1 MSEEDHVTATT
12 ELPAGTGITVA
23 APSERGLEDLVRE
36 HMPMVGH
43 LVRELLNRVPGHV
56 HADDLSSA
64 GFAALHGAARSF
76 DATRGIPFNRF
87 AAVRIRGAM
96 LDELRGQ
103 DWASRSVRTRA
114 RKTSTARQ
122 ELTAAL
128 GRTPTEAEV
137 AEVLGI
143 GVAELASVE
152 DDVQKAALLSLQGF
166 PTGAA
171 EEMVRES
178 SEGPED
184 LLIKRERLGYLHQA
198 IQALPE
204 RLRLVVTA
212 SFLQEQPLSD
222 IATQLGVTESRISQ
236 LRTEALRLL
245 REGLNSTLAPELLSV
260 AGIRVKQ
267 GCLQR
272 RRTEYFA
279 RIAEQGTLHTRLAL
293 TDSHGVPIAV
303 AVAA

>member
-1 MSEEDHVTATT
+1 VTVTT
-12 ELPAGTGITVA
+12 ELPADVGTIHHD
-23 APSERGLEDLVRE
+23 APSARDIEDLVRE

-64 GFAALHGAARSF
+64 GFAALLGAARSF
-76 DATRGIPFNRF
+76 DVTRGIPFHRF
-87 AAVRIRGAM
+87 AAVRIRGAL

-103 DWASRSVRTRA
+103 DWASRSVRARA
-114 RKTSTARQ
+114 RKTTTARQ
-122 ELTAAL
+122 ELTASL
-128 GRTPTEAEV
+128 GRTPTDAEV
-137 AEVLGI
+137 AELLGI
-143 GVAELASVE
+143 GLSELASVE
-152 DDVQKAALLSLQGF
+152 DDVQTAALLSLQGF

-171 EEMVRES
+171 EEMVPEQ

-184 LLIKRERLGYLHQA
+184 LLLKRERLGYLHQA

-204 RLRLVVTA
+204 RLRQVVTE

-222 IATQLGVTESRISQ
+222 VAARLGVTESRISQ

-245 REGLNSTLAPELLSV
+245 REGLNSSLAPELLTV
-260 AGIRVKQ
+260 AAGGPRTRK

-272 RRTEYFA
+272 RRAEYFQRVA
-279 RIAEQGTLHTRLAL
+279 DQGTLRTRLAL
-293 TDSHGVPIAV
+293 TDEHGVPIAV
-303 AVAA
+303 AA

>member
-1 MSEEDHVTATT
+1 MTLTT
-12 ELPAGTGITVA
+12 ELPATIGIHHDV
-23 APSERGLEDLVRE
+23 PSGRDIEDLIRE

-56 HADDLSSA
+56 HSDDLSSA
-64 GFAALHGAARSF
+64 GFAALLGAARSF
-76 DATRGIPFNRF
+76 DVTRGIPFHRF
-87 AAVRIRGAM
+87 AAVRIRGAL

-103 DWASRSVRTRA
+103 DWASRSVRARA
-114 RKTSTARQ
+114 RRAATARQ

-128 GRTPTEAEV
+128 GRTPSDAEV
-137 AEVLGI
+137 AEMLGI
-143 GVAELASVE
+143 GVSELASVE
-152 DDVQKAALLSLQGF
+152 DDVQKASLLSLQGF

-171 EEMVRES
+171 EEMVPEL

-184 LLIKRERLGYLHQA
+184 LLLKRERLGYLHQA

-204 RLRLVVTA
+204 RLRQVVEE
-212 SFLQEQPLSD
+212 SFLQEQPLSEV
-222 IATQLGVTESRISQ
+222 AQRLGVTESRISQ

-245 REGLNSTLAPELLSV
+245 REGLNSSLAPELLTV
-260 AGIRVKQ
+260 AAGGPRTRK

-272 RRTEYFA
+272 RRSEYFA
-279 RIAEQGTLHTRLAL
+279 KVQQQGNLHTRLAL

-303 AVAA
+303 AA

>member
-1 MSEEDHVTATT
+1 VTTT
-12 ELPAGTGITVA
+12 PELPATIGTTHD
-23 APSERGLEDLVRE
+23 APSARDLEDLVRE
-36 HMPMVGH
+36 NMPMVGH

-64 GFAALHGAARSF
+64 GFAALLGAARSF
-76 DATRGIPFNRF
+76 DVTRGIPFHRF
-87 AAVRIRGAM
+87 AAVRIRGAL

-103 DWASRSVRTRA
+103 DWASRSVRARA
-114 RKTSTARQ
+114 RRTAQARQ
-122 ELTAAL
+122 ELTSAL

-137 AEVLGI
+137 AEMLGI
-143 GVAELASVE
+143 GVSELAAVE

-171 EEMVRES
+171 EEMVPEQ

-204 RLRLVVTA
+204 RLRMVVTQ
-212 SFLQEQPLSD
+212 SFLQELPLSEV
-222 IATQLGVTESRISQ
+222 AAQLGVTESRISQ

-245 REGLNSTLAPELLSV
+245 REGLNSSLTPELLTV
-260 AGIRVKQ
+260 AAGGPRSRK

-272 RRTEYFA
+272 RRSEYFERVA
-279 RIAEQGTLHTRLAL
+279 RQGNLHTRLAL

-303 AVAA
+303 AA

>member
-1 MSEEDHVTATT
+1 MSEEDPVIATT
-12 ELPAGTGITVA
+12 DLPVAIGITHD
-23 APSERGLEDLVRE
+23 APSAHDLDDLVRD
-36 HMPMVGH
+36 HMAMVGH

-64 GFAALHGAARSF
+64 GFAALLGAARSF
-76 DATRGIPFNRF
+76 DVSRGIPFHRF
-87 AAVRIRGAM
+87 AAVRIRGAL

-103 DWASRSVRTRA
+103 DWASRSVRARA
-114 RKTSTARQ
+114 RRTAAARQ
-122 ELTAAL
+122 ELTSAH
-128 GRTPTEAEV
+128 GRTPSDAEV
-137 AEVLGI
+137 ATALGI
-143 GVAELASVE
+143 GIAELAAVE

-171 EEMVRES
+171 EEMVAETS
-178 SEGPED
+178 DGPED

-198 IQALPE
+198 VEALPE
-204 RLRLVVTA
+204 RLRVVVTQ

-222 IATQLGVTESRISQ
+222 VAAQLGVTESRISQ

-245 REGLNSTLAPELLSV
+245 REGLNSSLAPELLTV
-260 AGIRVKQ
+260 APGGPRSRK

-272 RRTEYFA
+272 RRLEYFA
-279 RIAEQGTLHTRLAL
+279 RVADQGSLRTRLAL

-303 AVAA
+303 AA

>member
-1 MSEEDHVTATT
+1 MTTTT
-12 ELPAGTGITVA
+12 ELPATIGIIHD
-23 APSERGLEDLVRE
+23 APSARDIEDLVRE

-56 HADDLSSA
+56 HSDDLSSA
-64 GFAALHGAARSF
+64 GFAALLGAARSF
-76 DATRGIPFNRF
+76 DVTRGIPFHRF
-87 AAVRIRGAM
+87 AAVRIRGAL

-103 DWASRSVRTRA
+103 DWASRSVRARA
-114 RKTSTARQ
+114 RRTAAARQ

-128 GRTPTEAEV
+128 GRTPSDAEV
-137 AEVLGI
+137 AELLGI
-143 GVAELASVE
+143 GIAELATVE

-171 EEMVRES
+171 EEMVPET

-184 LLIKRERLGYLHQA
+184 LLLKRERLGYLHQA

-204 RLRLVVTA
+204 RLRMVVIE

-222 IATQLGVTESRISQ
+222 VAARLGVTESRISQ
-236 LRTEALRLL
+236 LRTEALQLL
-245 REGLNSTLAPELLSV
+245 REGLNSSLAPELLPPAA
-260 AGIRVKQ
+260 AGARTRN

-272 RRTEYFA
+272 RRSEYFA
-279 RIAEQGTLHTRLAL
+279 RVAQQGNLHTRLAL
-293 TDSHGVPIAV
+293 TDPHGVPIAV
-303 AVAA
+303 AA

>member
-12 ELPAGTGITVA
+12 ELPATIGITHD
-23 APSERGLEDLVRE
+23 APSARGIEDLVRE

-64 GFAALHGAARSF
+64 GFAALLGAARSF
-76 DATRGIPFNRF
+76 DVTRGIPFHRF
-87 AAVRIRGAM
+87 AAVRIRGAL

-103 DWASRSVRTRA
+103 DWASRSVRARA
-114 RKTSTARQ
+114 RRTAAARQ

-128 GRTPTEAEV
+128 GRTPSDAEV
-137 AEVLGI
+137 AELLGI
-143 GVAELASVE
+143 GIAELATVE

-171 EEMVRES
+171 EEMVPEL

-184 LLIKRERLGYLHQA
+184 LLLKRERLGYLHQA

-204 RLRLVVTA
+204 RLRMVVIE

-222 IATQLGVTESRISQ
+222 VATRLGVTESRISQ
-236 LRTEALRLL
+236 LRTEALQLL
-245 REGLNSTLAPELLSV
+245 REGLNSSLAPELLAPPA
-260 AGIRVKQ
+260 AGPRTRN

-272 RRTEYFA
+272 RRSEYFA
-279 RIAEQGTLHTRLAL
+279 RVAQQGNLHTRLAL

-303 AVAA
+303 AA

>member
-1 MSEEDHVTATT
+1 MTSVI
-12 ELPAGTGITVA
+12 ELPADTGTLHD
-23 APSERGLEDLVRE
+23 APSARDLEDLIRE

-64 GFAALHGAARSF
+64 GFAALLGAARSF
-76 DATRGIPFNRF
+76 DVSRGIPFHRF
-87 AAVRIRGAM
+87 AAVRIRGAL

-103 DWASRSVRTRA
+103 DWASRSVRARA
-114 RKTSTARQ
+114 RKTTAARQ

-128 GRTPTEAEV
+128 GRTPTDAEV
-137 AEVLGI
+137 AELLGI
-143 GVAELASVE
+143 GLSELASVE

-171 EEMVRES
+171 EEMVPEQ

-184 LLIKRERLGYLHQA
+184 LLLKRERLGYLHQA

-204 RLRLVVTA
+204 RLRQVVTE

-222 IATQLGVTESRISQ
+222 VAARLGVTESRISQ

-245 REGLNSTLAPELLSV
+245 REGLNSSLAPELLTV
-260 AGIRVKQ
+260 AAGGPRARK

-272 RRTEYFA
+272 RRTEYFQ
-279 RIAEQGTLHTRLAL
+279 RVAEQGNLRTRLAI

-303 AVAA
+303 AA

>member
-1 MSEEDHVTATT
+1 VTVATQ
-12 ELPAGTGITVA
+12 LPAAIGTA
-23 APSERGLEDLVRE
+23 HDAPSARDLEDLVRDN
-36 HMPMVGH
+36 MPMVGH

-64 GFAALHGAARSF
+64 GFAALLGAARSF
-76 DATRGIPFNRF
+76 DVSRGIPFHRF
-87 AAVRIRGAM
+87 AAVRIRGAL

-103 DWASRSVRTRA
+103 DWASRSVRARA
-114 RKTSTARQ
+114 RKTTAARQ
-122 ELTAAL
+122 ELTGAL
-128 GRTPTEAEV
+128 GRTPRDTEV
-137 AEVLGI
+137 AELLGV
-143 GVAELASVE
+143 GLAELASVE
-152 DDVQKAALLSLQGF
+152 EDVQKAALLSLQGF

-171 EEMVRES
+171 EEMVPEQ

-204 RLRLVVTA
+204 RLRLVVTE

-222 IATQLGVTESRISQ
+222 VAARLGVTESRISQ

-245 REGLNSTLAPELLSV
+245 REGLNSSLAPELLTV
-260 AGIRVKQ
+260 AAGGARARK

-272 RRTEYFA
+272 RRTEYFKRVA
-279 RIAEQGTLHTRLAL
+279 DQGNLSTRLAI

-303 AVAA
+303 AA

>member
-12 ELPAGTGITVA
+12 ELPATTGITVA
-23 APSERGLEDLVRE
+23 APSARELEDLVRE

-56 HADDLSSA
+56 HPDDLCSA
-64 GFAALHGAARSF
+64 GFAALLGAARSF

-87 AAVRIRGAM
+87 AAVRIRGAL

-114 RKTSTARQ
+114 RRSSAARQ

-128 GRTPTEAEV
+128 GRTPTDAEV
-137 AEVLGI
+137 AGVLGI
-143 GVAELASVE
+143 GVAELAAVE
-152 DDVQKAALLSLQGF
+152 DDVQKAAVLSLQGF

-171 EEMVRES
+171 EEMVPES

-222 IATQLGVTESRISQ
+222 VAAELGVTESRISQ

-245 REGLNSTLAPELLSV
+245 REGLNSTLAPELLTP
-260 AGIRVKQ
+260 ATTRARK

-279 RIAEQGTLHTRLAL
+279 RVAEQGNLRTRLAL

-303 AVAA
+303 AA

>member
-1 MSEEDHVTATT
+1 
-12 ELPAGTGITVA
+12 
-23 APSERGLEDLVRE
+23 
-36 HMPMVGH
+36 MPMVGH

-64 GFAALHGAARSF
+64 GFAALLGAARSF
-76 DATRGIPFNRF
+76 DVSRGIPFHRF
-87 AAVRIRGAM
+87 AAVRIRGAL

-103 DWASRSVRTRA
+103 DWASRSVRARA
-114 RKTSTARQ
+114 RRTATARQ

-128 GRTPTEAEV
+128 GRTPSEAEV
-137 AEVLGI
+137 AEMLGI

-171 EEMVRES
+171 EEMVPEL

-184 LLIKRERLGYLHQA
+184 LLLKRERLGYLHQA

-204 RLRLVVTA
+204 RLRMVVTQ

-222 IATQLGVTESRISQ
+222 VAAELGVTESRISQ

-245 REGLNSTLAPELLSV
+245 REGLNSSLAPELLTV
-260 AGIRVKQ
+260 AAGGPRTRK

-279 RIAEQGTLHTRLAL
+279 RVAEQGNLRTRLAL

-303 AVAA
+303 AA

>member
-1 MSEEDHVTATT
+1 MTTTT
-12 ELPAGTGITVA
+12 ELPATIGTTTRD
-23 APSERGLEDLVRE
+23 APSARDLEDLVRE

-64 GFAALHGAARSF
+64 GFAALLGAARSF
-76 DATRGIPFNRF
+76 DVTRGIPFHRF
-87 AAVRIRGAM
+87 AAVRVRGAL

-103 DWASRSVRTRA
+103 DWASRSVRARA
-114 RKTSTARQ
+114 RRTAQARQ
-122 ELTAAL
+122 DLTAAL
-128 GRTPTEAEV
+128 GRTPTDAEV
-137 AEVLGI
+137 AETL
-143 GVAELASVE
+143 GVAVSELASVE

-171 EEMVRES
+171 EEMVAEQ

-184 LLIKRERLGYLHQA
+184 LLLRRERLGYLHQA

-204 RLRLVVTA
+204 RLRMVVTE
-212 SFLQEQPLSD
+212 SFLREQPLSD
-222 IATQLGVTESRISQ
+222 IAARLGVTESRISQ

-245 REGLNSTLAPELLSV
+245 REGLNSSLAPELLTV
-260 AGIRVKQ
+260 AAGGPRSRK
-267 GCLQR
+267 GCIQR
-272 RRTEYFA
+272 RRAEYFERVA
-279 RIAEQGTLHTRLAL
+279 AQGNLRTRLAL

-303 AVAA
+303 AA

>member
-1 MSEEDHVTATT
+1 MCEEDHVTTT
-12 ELPAGTGITVA
+12 TQLPASIGTTHD
-23 APSERGLEDLVRE
+23 APSARDIEDLVRE
-36 HMPMVGH
+36 NMPMVGH

-64 GFAALHGAARSF
+64 GFAALLGAARSF
-76 DATRGIPFNRF
+76 DVTRGIPFHRF
-87 AAVRIRGAM
+87 AAVRIRGAL

-103 DWASRSVRTRA
+103 DWASRSVRARA
-114 RKTSTARQ
+114 RRTAAARQ

-128 GRTPTEAEV
+128 GRTPTDAEV
-137 AEVLGI
+137 AELLGI
-143 GVAELASVE
+143 GVAELATVE

-166 PTGAA
+166 PT
-171 EEMVRES
+171 EEMVPEM

-184 LLIKRERLGYLHQA
+184 LLLKRERLGYLHQA

-204 RLRLVVTA
+204 RLRLVVTE

-222 IATQLGVTESRISQ
+222 VAARLGVTESRISQ
-236 LRTEALRLL
+236 LRTEALQLL
-245 REGLNSTLAPELLSV
+245 REGLNSSLAPELLTV
-260 AGIRVKQ
+260 AAGGPRTRK

-272 RRTEYFA
+272 RRSEYFA
-279 RIAEQGTLHTRLAL
+279 RVAQQGNLHTRLAL

-303 AVAA
+303 AA

>member
-1 MSEEDHVTATT
+1 VTVATP
-12 ELPAGTGITVA
+12 LPAAIGTIHD
-23 APSERGLEDLVRE
+23 APSARDLEDLVRDN
-36 HMPMVGH
+36 MPIVGH

-64 GFAALHGAARSF
+64 GFAALLGAARSF
-76 DATRGIPFNRF
+76 DVSRGIPFHRF
-87 AAVRIRGAM
+87 AAVRIRGAL

-103 DWASRSVRTRA
+103 DWASRSVRARA
-114 RKTSTARQ
+114 RKTTAARQ
-122 ELTAAL
+122 ELTGAL
-128 GRTPTEAEV
+128 GRTPNDTEV
-137 AEVLGI
+137 AQLLGV
-143 GVAELASVE
+143 GLAELASVE
-152 DDVQKAALLSLQGF
+152 EDVQKAALLSLQGF

-171 EEMVRES
+171 EEMVSEQ

-204 RLRLVVTA
+204 RLRLVVTE

-222 IATQLGVTESRISQ
+222 VAARLGVTESRISQ

-245 REGLNSTLAPELLSV
+245 REGLNSSLAPELLTV
-260 AGIRVKQ
+260 AAGGARARK

-272 RRTEYFA
+272 RRTEYFQ
-279 RIAEQGTLHTRLAL
+279 RVAEQGNLRTRLAI
-293 TDSHGVPIAV
+293 TDSHGVPIAI
-303 AVAA
+303 AA

>member
-1 MSEEDHVTATT
+1 MTTVT
-12 ELPAGTGITVA
+12 ELPADIGMHHD
-23 APSERGLEDLVRE
+23 APSARDLEDLIRE
-36 HMPMVGH
+36 NMPMVGH

-64 GFAALHGAARSF
+64 GFAALLGAARSF
-76 DATRGIPFNRF
+76 DVTRGIPFHRF
-87 AAVRIRGAM
+87 AAVRIRGAL

-103 DWASRSVRTRA
+103 DWASRSVRARA
-114 RKTSTARQ
+114 RRTAQARQ
-122 ELTAAL
+122 ELTSAL
-128 GRTPTEAEV
+128 GRTPSEAEV
-137 AEVLGI
+137 AEMLGI
-143 GVAELASVE
+143 GVSELAAVE

-171 EEMVRES
+171 EEMVPEQ

-184 LLIKRERLGYLHQA
+184 LLLKRERLGYLHQA

-204 RLRLVVTA
+204 RLRLVVTE
-212 SFLQEQPLSD
+212 SFLREQPLSD
-222 IATQLGVTESRISQ
+222 VAARLGVTESRISQ

-245 REGLNSTLAPELLSV
+245 REGLNSSLAPELLAV
-260 AGIRVKQ
+260 AAGGPRARK

-272 RRTEYFA
+272 RRTEYFERVA
-279 RIAEQGTLHTRLAL
+279 GQGTLRTRLAL

-303 AVAA
+303 AA

>member
-1 MSEEDHVTATT
+1 VTVAIK
-12 ELPAGTGITVA
+12 LPAALGTIHD
-23 APSERGLEDLVRE
+23 APSARDLEDLVRDN
-36 HMPMVGH
+36 MPMVGH

-64 GFAALHGAARSF
+64 GFAALLGAARSF
-76 DATRGIPFNRF
+76 DVSRGIPFHRF
-87 AAVRIRGAM
+87 AAVRIRGAL

-103 DWASRSVRTRA
+103 DWASRSVRARA
-114 RKTSTARQ
+114 RKTTAARQ
-122 ELTAAL
+122 ELTGAL
-128 GRTPTEAEV
+128 GRTPSDTEV
-137 AEVLGI
+137 AGLLGV
-143 GVAELASVE
+143 GLAELASVE
-152 DDVQKAALLSLQGF
+152 EDVQKAALLSLQGF

-171 EEMVRES
+171 EEMVPEQ

-204 RLRLVVTA
+204 RLRLVVTE

-222 IATQLGVTESRISQ
+222 VAARLGVTESRISQ

-245 REGLNSTLAPELLSV
+245 REGLNNSLAPELLTV
-260 AGIRVKQ
+260 AAGGARARK

-272 RRTEYFA
+272 RRTEYFK
-279 RIAEQGTLHTRLAL
+279 RVAEQGNLRTRLAI

-303 AVAA
+303 AA

>member
-1 MSEEDHVTATT
+1 VTTTT
-12 ELPAGTGITVA
+12 ELPADIGTHHD
-23 APSERGLEDLVRE
+23 APSARDLEDLIRE

-64 GFAALHGAARSF
+64 GFAALLGAARSF
-76 DATRGIPFNRF
+76 DVTRGIPFHRF
-87 AAVRIRGAM
+87 AAVRIRGAL

-103 DWASRSVRTRA
+103 DWASRSVRARA
-114 RKTSTARQ
+114 RRTAQARQ
-122 ELTAAL
+122 ELTSAL

-137 AEVLGI
+137 AELLGV
-143 GVAELASVE
+143 GVSELAAVE

-171 EEMVRES
+171 EEMVPEQ

-184 LLIKRERLGYLHQA
+184 LLLKRERLGYLHQA

-204 RLRLVVTA
+204 RLRLVVTE
-212 SFLQEQPLSD
+212 SFLREQPLSD
-222 IATQLGVTESRISQ
+222 VAARLGVTESRISQ

-245 REGLNSTLAPELLSV
+245 REGLNSSLAPELLSV
-260 AGIRVKQ
+260 GTGGVRARK

-272 RRTEYFA
+272 RRTEYFE
-279 RIAEQGTLHTRLAL
+279 RVAEQGNLRTRLAL

-303 AVAA
+303 AA

>member
-1 MSEEDHVTATT
+1 MSEEDHVTLTT
-12 ELPAGTGITVA
+12 ELPAATGITVA
-23 APSERGLEDLVRE
+23 APSARELEDLVRE

-56 HADDLSSA
+56 HGDDLCSA
-64 GFAALHGAARSF
+64 GFAALLGAARNF

-87 AAVRIRGAM
+87 AAVRIRGAL

-114 RKTSTARQ
+114 RKTHTARQ
-122 ELTAAL
+122 ELTSAL
-128 GRTPTEAEV
+128 GRTPTDAEV

-143 GVAELASVE
+143 GLAELAAVE

-171 EEMVRES
+171 EEMVAES

-184 LLIKRERLGYLHQA
+184 LLIRREKIGYLHQA
-198 IQALPE
+198 VQALPE

-222 IATQLGVTESRISQ
+222 VAAQLGVTESRISQ

-245 REGLNSTLAPELLSV
+245 REGLNNSLAPELLTV
-260 AGIRVKQ
+260 AGSRAK

-279 RIAEQGTLHTRLAL
+279 RVAEQGNLRTRLAL

-303 AVAA
+303 AA

>member
-1 MSEEDHVTATT
+1 VNATT
-12 ELPAGTGITVA
+12 KLPATIGTTHDV
-23 APSERGLEDLVRE
+23 PSARDLEDLVRE
-36 HMPMVGH
+36 NMPMVGH

-56 HADDLSSA
+56 HGDDLSSA
-64 GFAALHGAARSF
+64 GFAALLGAARSF
-76 DATRGIPFNRF
+76 DVTRGIPFHRF
-87 AAVRIRGAM
+87 ASVRIRGAL

-103 DWASRSVRTRA
+103 DWASRSVRARA
-114 RKTSTARQ
+114 RRTAQARQ
-122 ELTAAL
+122 DLTSAL
-128 GRTPTEAEV
+128 GRTPADSEV
-137 AEVLGI
+137 AELLGV
-143 GVAELASVE
+143 GVSELAAVD

-171 EEMVRES
+171 EEMVPEQ

-184 LLIKRERLGYLHQA
+184 LLLKRERLGYLHQA

-204 RLRLVVTA
+204 RLRLVVTQ

-222 IATQLGVTESRISQ
+222 VAARLGVTESRISQ

-245 REGLNSTLAPELLSV
+245 REGLNSSLAPELLTV
-260 AGIRVKQ
+260 AAGGPRARK

-272 RRTEYFA
+272 RRTEYFE
-279 RIAEQGTLHTRLAL
+279 RVAEQGNLRTRLAL

-303 AVAA
+303 AA

>member
-1 MSEEDHVTATT
+1 
-12 ELPAGTGITVA
+12 
-23 APSERGLEDLVRE
+23 
-36 HMPMVGH
+36 MPMVGH

-64 GFAALHGAARSF
+64 GFAALLGAARSF
-76 DATRGIPFNRF
+76 DVTRGIPFHRF
-87 AAVRIRGAM
+87 AAVRIRGAL

-103 DWASRSVRTRA
+103 DWASRSVRARA
-114 RKTSTARQ
+114 RRTAQGRQDLTS
-122 ELTAAL
+122 AL
-128 GRTPTEAEV
+128 GRTPTDAEV
-137 AEVLGI
+137 AELLGI
-143 GVAELASVE
+143 GVSELAAVE

-171 EEMVRES
+171 EEMVPEQ

-184 LLIKRERLGYLHQA
+184 LLLKRERLGYLHQA

-204 RLRLVVTA
+204 RLRMVVTE

-222 IATQLGVTESRISQ
+222 VAARLGVTESRISQ

-245 REGLNSTLAPELLSV
+245 REGLNSSLAPELLTV
-260 AGIRVKQ
+260 AAGGPRARK

-272 RRTEYFA
+272 RRTEYFE
-279 RIAEQGTLHTRLAL
+279 RVAEQGNLRTRLAL

-303 AVAA
+303 AA

>member
-1 MSEEDHVTATT
+1 MSEEDHVTVTT
-12 ELPAGTGITVA
+12 ELPATTGITVA
-23 APSERGLEDLVRE
+23 APSARELEDLVRE

-56 HADDLSSA
+56 HADDLCSA
-64 GFAALHGAARSF
+64 GFAALLGAARSF
-76 DATRGIPFNRF
+76 DASRGIPFNRF
-87 AAVRIRGAM
+87 AAVRIRGAL

-114 RKTSTARQ
+114 RKTHTARQ
-122 ELTAAL
+122 ELTSAL
-128 GRTPTEAEV
+128 GRTPTDAEV

-143 GVAELASVE
+143 GLAELAAVE

-171 EEMVRES
+171 EEMVAES

-184 LLIKRERLGYLHQA
+184 LLIRREKLGYLHQA
-198 IQALPE
+198 VQALPE

-222 IATQLGVTESRISQ
+222 VAAQLGVTESRISQ

-245 REGLNSTLAPELLSV
+245 REGLNSTLAPELLTAS
-260 AGIRVKQ
+260 GPRNK

-279 RIAEQGTLHTRLAL
+279 RVAEQGNLRTRLAL
-293 TDSHGVPIAV
+293 TDHHGVPIAV
-303 AVAA
+303 AA

>member
-1 MSEEDHVTATT
+1 VNATT
-12 ELPAGTGITVA
+12 ELPATIGTAHDV
-23 APSERGLEDLVRE
+23 PSARDLEDLVRE
-36 HMPMVGH
+36 NMPMVGH

-56 HADDLSSA
+56 HGDDLSSA
-64 GFAALHGAARSF
+64 GFAALLGAARSF
-76 DATRGIPFNRF
+76 DVTRGIPFHRF
-87 AAVRIRGAM
+87 ASVRIRGAL

-103 DWASRSVRTRA
+103 DWASRSVRARA
-114 RKTSTARQ
+114 RRTAQARQ
-122 ELTAAL
+122 DLTSAL
-128 GRTPTEAEV
+128 GRTPADSEV
-137 AEVLGI
+137 AELLGV
-143 GVAELASVE
+143 GVSELAAVD

-171 EEMVRES
+171 EEMVPEQ

-184 LLIKRERLGYLHQA
+184 LLLKRERLGYLHQA

-204 RLRLVVTA
+204 RLRMVVTQ

-222 IATQLGVTESRISQ
+222 VAARLGVTESRISQ

-245 REGLNSTLAPELLSV
+245 REGLNSSLAPELLTV
-260 AGIRVKQ
+260 AAGGPRARK

-272 RRTEYFA
+272 RRTEYFE
-279 RIAEQGTLHTRLAL
+279 RVAEQGNLRTRLAL

-303 AVAA
+303 AA

>member
-1 MSEEDHVTATT
+1 MTAATQ
-12 ELPAGTGITVA
+12 LPATGMIHD
-23 APSERGLEDLVRE
+23 APSARDLEDLVRDN
-36 HMPMVGH
+36 MPMVGH

-64 GFAALHGAARSF
+64 GFAALLGAARSF
-76 DATRGIPFNRF
+76 DVSRGIPFHRF
-87 AAVRIRGAM
+87 AAVRIRGAL

-103 DWASRSVRTRA
+103 DWASRSVRARA
-114 RKTSTARQ
+114 RKTTAARQ

-128 GRTPTEAEV
+128 GRTPHDTEV
-137 AEVLGI
+137 AQLLGV
-143 GVAELASVE
+143 GLAELASVE
-152 DDVQKAALLSLQGF
+152 EDVQKAALLSLQGF

-171 EEMVRES
+171 EEMVSEQ

-204 RLRLVVTA
+204 RLRLVVTE

-222 IATQLGVTESRISQ
+222 VAARLGVTESRISQ

-245 REGLNSTLAPELLSV
+245 REGLNSSLAPELLTV
-260 AGIRVKQ
+260 AAGGARARK

-272 RRTEYFA
+272 RRTEYFK
-279 RIAEQGTLHTRLAL
+279 RVAEQGNLRTRLAI

-303 AVAA
+303 AA